1 VSGFGFQLTQ
11 GSKRKTCNYDEG
23 IWLPGSAVKN
33 FFLACHLPNAIA
45 AHPTTTKAVT
55 LKDLQ
60 RITLTDKK
68 DYQGRTV

>member
-33 FFLACHLPNAIA
+33 FFPACHLPNAIA
-45 AHPTTTKAVT
+45 AHPTTTKSGDSEGFTAHY
-55 LKDLQ
+55 
-60 RITLTDKK
+60 IADKK
-68 DYQGRTV
+68 DYQGGTV